1 MQRHAHKEQA
11 QSERKW
17 EIEGERERERDKCMH
32 VYAIATVRVCVS
44 GCESAIENCSATL
57 YVCVCEFSLLFLF
70 TFAFTHSA
78 LVYDGLSSKE
88 FAQVRQRGRER
99 KRRGERACDRV

>member
-57 YVCVCEFSLLFLF
+57 YVCVCILI
-70 TFAFTHSA
+70 A
-78 LVYDGLSSKE
+78 LPLHVCFHALGTGLRWIKL
-88 FAQVRQRGRER
+88 QRIRASETEGERER
-99 KRRGERACDRV
+99 KEGRASM